1 MFLINN
7 IVYLLVLMEFTF
19 TENTLKEVVMSAEKE
34 LGKKIKE
41 LRKQMGYT
49 QERLAELVEID
60 AKNLSKIENGAH
72 SPSFKTLKKLSK
84 VLDFSLSDVD
94 NLHHAEPL
102 SKHLYYQKS
111 LKILNSANSPKEL
124 QDYYKILKATHGIIN
139 NK

>member
-1 MFLINN
+1 
-7 IVYLLVLMEFTF
+7 
-19 TENTLKEVVMSAEKE
+19 MSAEKE

-72 SPSFKTLKKLSK
+72 SPSFKTLEKLSK
-84 VLDFSLSDVD
+84 VLYVNLSDVD
-94 NLHHAEPL
+94 NINIHQAEPL

-124 QDYYKILKATHGIIN
+124 QDYYKILKVAHGLIN

>member
-1 MFLINN
+1 
-7 IVYLLVLMEFTF
+7 
-19 TENTLKEVVMSAEKE
+19 MSAEKE

-41 LRKQMGYT
+41 LRIQMGYT
-49 QERLAELVEID
+49 QERLAELIEID

-84 VLDFSLSDVD
+84 ILSFNLSDTD
-94 NLHHAEPL
+94 NIHQVEPL

-124 QDYYKILKATHGIIN
+124 QEYYKILKLAQGLIN